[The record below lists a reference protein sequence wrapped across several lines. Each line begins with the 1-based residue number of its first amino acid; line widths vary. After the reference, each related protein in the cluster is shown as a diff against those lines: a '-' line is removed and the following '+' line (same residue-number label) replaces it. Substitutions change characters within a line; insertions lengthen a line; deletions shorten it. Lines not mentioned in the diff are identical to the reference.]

1 MIFLEDILQLH
12 KYSIEKQGVSDG
24 LRDSGFLESVIAR
37 PFQTFVGKDLYP
49 SIFQKA
55 AALGEFLLSIT
66 FLLTEIKEQKP
77 LAMVALLEE
86 EDFYN
91 FIISISTGEISF
103 EEIVKWLEENTNE
116 KQFTPIQIASNDVS
130 HAYVVIGYS
139 YYNQAGQKMRFRFS
153 DQDFFQKLK
162 RNVPILFPIY

>member
-1 MIFLEDILQLH
+1 M
-12 KYSIEKQGVSDG
+12 
-24 LRDSGFLESVIAR
+24 ESVIAR

-55 AALGEFLLSIT
+55 AALGKVLLSIT

-77 LAMVALLEE
+77 VAMVALLEE

-116 KQFTPIQIASNDVS
+116 K
-130 HAYVVIGYS
+130 
-139 YYNQAGQKMRFRFS
+139 
-153 DQDFFQKLK
+153 
-162 RNVPILFPIY
+162 